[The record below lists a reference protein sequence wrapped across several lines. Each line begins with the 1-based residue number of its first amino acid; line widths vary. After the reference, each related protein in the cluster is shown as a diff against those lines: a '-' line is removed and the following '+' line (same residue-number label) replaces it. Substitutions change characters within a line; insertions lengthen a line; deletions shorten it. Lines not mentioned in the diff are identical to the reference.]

1 MKKFYFLFLFALI
14 ASIGNLYAAEKTV
27 TWNFA
32 GRKSGS
38 GATTS
43 CELKVQ
49 SGSATGTWKISAS
62 ENFTAQTGSG
72 STSVTLGSKKAPCTD
87 AKLEL
92 TNSPIP
98 EGAQIKKVSITAK
111 TNNAKGATFGLQI
124 GGVSSETTLTF
135 DKTKTTQ
142 EFTESK
148 VGNVVLVINT
158 LNQSNVSLYSI
169 SITYEEVAETK
180 CAKPTFNLENG
191 KTYTDAQT
199 LVITSTT
206 ADATIHYTINRGE
219 EKTGQPAEFTENG
232 EYTVDAWA
240 TKDNLTESDHASI
253 KFTIAKKCAAPTFTP
268 AAGYLKLGNAITFTS
283 ATADAEISYQYS
295 YNGGEYTSFV
305 KGTSFTP
312 DKEGTYK
319 IIAKA
324 TKTGLEDGVSGEQI
338 YEVGNL
344 VFYESFDKNDGTG
357 GNDGKWS
364 GSIASND
371 IQYDVTGWTCQNAS
385 GANKCAKFGTSSKKG
400 TATTPA
406 LTDLEGDAI
415 LTFKAAPWNTEGGKM
430 SVTISDGTIET
441 SEFELI
447 NNTFTEYSVKISG
460 GATSKITFTSS
471 EARFFLDE
479 VKVKQ
484 VAVATPTITPNGG
497 DVKVG
502 DKITFATKTDG
513 ATLSYSTDG
522 GQTWTPGSEY
532 TATTVGALNLWVKA
546 TKGSDESAVAK
557 ATFNVVDPNA
567 IGSVNINITADKTAK
582 TGELFGTMTVAVPMP
597 INATVMDVV
606 IKKDGKEFSSD
617 KNLTAEFSKEITETG
632 TYEIDV
638 TANNDKEIIGD
649 KKTAEFYSNKLT
661 DIADFLLYGPECNNL
676 FGSDVVY
683 EFTCPLSVTY
693 ANGSNLWVTD
703 GTDGML
709 IFQRGGFS
717 TAYTNGT
724 VFAKGI
730 KGQYTVY
737 NNTIELTEPVLTE
750 TTEGATVDPKQIEIA
765 AISAD
770 NQNQFVI
777 IKDAVLN
784 VKNETFADA
793 AGNTVDMY
801 DKKFCTVPA
810 DGTYDVVGIVSYYG
824 YSEAEAATQVYP
836 LAFLTA
842 PTATLGF
849 TAAEINEMP
858 WLAANDIVLTE
869 DGSFEDMNASCVKLT
884 CEEGAQIEYTLDS
897 GEPSPSTATVESGT
911 EIGFT
916 DGESYMLTVCAV
928 KGGYKSASR
937 EYLFSIGK
945 TSSVSSMSAEGVKVF
960 AAEGGVEVVADEA
973 ADVAVYTV
981 AGQLVRQAR
990 VAEGSTLV
998 NVAPGFYVVRA
1009 NGTATKVIVR

>member
-14 ASIGNLYAAEKTV
+14 ASISNLYAAEKTV
-27 TWNFA
+27 TFDFSTNPGA
-32 GRKSGS
+32 VSGIKNGEITVS
-38 GATTS
+38 FKTPGVTPVWKGGEIRAYAKNTITVSSAKKIKAIKFTFNKDDGNKITS
-43 CELKVQ
+43 TP
-49 SGSATGTWKISAS
+49 TGFTDPTWTGES
-62 ENFTAQTGSG
+62 E
-72 STSVTLGSKKAPCTD
+72 SVVFK
-87 AKLEL
+87 
-92 TNSPIP
+92 
-98 EGAQIKKVSITAK
+98 
-111 TNNAKGATFGLQI
+111 I
-124 GGVSSETTLTF
+124 GGTKGHRKV
-135 DKTKTTQ
+135 KTI
-142 EFTESK
+142 E
-148 VGNVVLVINT
+148 V
-158 LNQSNVSLYSI
+158 
-169 SITYEEVAETK
+169 TYEEGAETQ
-180 CAKPTFNLENG
+180 CAT
-191 KTYTDAQT
+191 
-199 LVITSTT
+199 
-206 ADATIHYTINRGE
+206 
-219 EKTGQPAEFTENG
+219 
-232 EYTVDAWA
+232 
-240 TKDNLTESDHASI
+240 
-253 KFTIAKKCAAPTFTP
+253 PTFTP

-283 ATADAEISYQYS
+283 ATADAEVYYQYS
-295 YNGGEYTSFV
+295 YNGGEYNSFV

-371 IQYDVTGWTCQNAS
+371 IQYDVTGWTCPNAS

-406 LTDLEGDAI
+406 LTGLEGDAI

-471 EARFFLDE
+471 EDRFFLDE

-567 IGSVNINITADKTAK
+567 IGSVNINITADKTAA

-638 TANNDKEIIGD
+638 TANDKEIIGD

-810 DGTYDVVGIVSYYG
+810 DGTYDVVGIVSYFG
-824 YSEAEAATQVYP
+824 YSGAVPATQVYP

-849 TAAEINEMP
+849 TAAEINEMS
-858 WLAANDIVLTE
+858 WLAANDKVLTE
-869 DGSFEDMNASCVKLT
+869 DGSFEDINASCVKLT

-937 EYLFSIGK
+937 EYMFSIGK
-945 TSSVSSMSAEGVKVF
+945 TSSVSSMSAEGVKVV
-960 AAEGGVEVVADEA
+960 AAEGGVEVVAAEA
-973 ADVAVYTV
+973 TDVAVYTA